1 MQTIF
6 SLFIFCGVN
15 MPRAQKGQRFGGRQ
29 KGTPNKVSTT
39 VKENVIQVFQ
49 QLGGAKAMAEW
60 AKDNPTH
67 FYNLYA
73 KLLPQDI
80 NKTVEHKIPT
90 SIVFNAVD
98 MSRQVEYVDKDDIV
112 DVEMKG

>member
-1 MQTIF
+1 
-6 SLFIFCGVN
+6 
-15 MPRAQKGQRFGGRQ
+15 MPRGEHLIGKKMGGRK
-29 KGTPNKVSTT
+29 KGVPNKVSTT

-60 AKDNPTH
+60 ARENPTH

-73 KLLPQDI
+73 KLLPQDVH
-80 NKTVEHKIPT
+80 KTVEHKVPT

-98 MSRQVEYVDKDDIV
+98 MSRQVEYVDSNDIV
-112 DVEMKG
+112 DVEVKAESRG

>member
-1 MQTIF
+1 
-6 SLFIFCGVN
+6 
-15 MPRAQKGQRFGGRQ
+15 MPRGEHLIGKKMGGRK
-29 KGTPNKVSTT
+29 KGVPNKVSTT

-60 AKDNPTH
+60 AKENPTH

-73 KLLPQDI
+73 KLLPQDVH
-80 NKTVEHKIPT
+80 KTVEHKVPT

-98 MSRQVEYVDKDDIV
+98 MSRQVEYVDSNDIV
-112 DVEMKG
+112 DVEVKAESRG

>member
-1 MQTIF
+1 
-6 SLFIFCGVN
+6 
-15 MPRAQKGQRFGGRQ
+15 MPRGEHLIGKKQGGRK
-29 KGTPNKVSTT
+29 KGVPNKVSTT

-49 QLGGAKAMAEW
+49 QLGGAKAMADW

-73 KLLPQDI
+73 KLLPQDVH
-80 NKTVEHKIPT
+80 KTVEHKVPT

-98 MSRQVEYVDKDDIV
+98 MSRQVEYVDSNDIV
-112 DVEMKG
+112 DVEVKAESRG

>member
-1 MQTIF
+1 
-6 SLFIFCGVN
+6 
-15 MPRAQKGQRFGGRQ
+15 MPRGEHLIGKKQGGRK
-29 KGTPNKVSTT
+29 KGVPNKVSTT

-60 AKDNPTH
+60 ARENPTH

-73 KLLPQDI
+73 KLLPQDVH
-80 NKTVEHKIPT
+80 KTVEHKVPT

-98 MSRQVEYVDKDDIV
+98 MSRQVEYVDSNDIV
-112 DVEMKG
+112 DVEVKAESKG

>member
-1 MQTIF
+1 
-6 SLFIFCGVN
+6 
-15 MPRAQKGQRFGGRQ
+15 MPRGEHLIGKKQGGRK
-29 KGTPNKVSTT
+29 KGVPNKVSTT

-60 AKDNPTH
+60 ARENPTH

-73 KLLPQDI
+73 KLLPQDVH
-80 NKTVEHKIPT
+80 KTVEHKVPT

-98 MSRQVEYVDKDDIV
+98 MSRQVEYVDSNDIV
-112 DVEMKG
+112 DVEVKQEMKE